1 MRVASH
7 RVCREA
13 IPVGSLEVP
22 GQWNVLQWTVL
33 WNRVNKRNF
42 LNMVRKHLVNYRCVQ
57 TFDGSPLEDPTGHS
71 IVVEVYGPA
80 PALVAVQKAGGEH
93 GFLAKN
99 EFAMS
104 RVVGRNAIG
113 SGPETGRKAPPQYV
127 KEIRRALE
135 RECQRV
141 YPKAGDPK

>member
-1 MRVASH
+1 MRVAAH

-13 IPVGSLEVP
+13 IPVGSLELP
-22 GQWNVLQWTVL
+22 GQWTVLQWTIL
-33 WNRVNKRNF
+33 WNHKHQRNF
-42 LNMVRKHLVNYRCVQ
+42 RNMMRKHLVNFRPVQ
-57 TFDGSPLEDPTGHS
+57 TFDGSELTDPTGHS

-80 PALVAVQKAGGEH
+80 HALVAVQKAGEQF

-104 RVVGRNAIG
+104 RTVGRNAIG
-113 SGPETGRKAPPQYV
+113 SGPETGRKSPPQYV
-127 KEIRRALE
+127 KEIRRQLDK
-135 RECQRV
+135 ECERV